1 MPPIIGQSNGP
12 NSVGVLGEGWTGANG
27 TGVYGRDKSTAGA
40 GVIGY
45 SDAGRGVWGHSNQTG
60 IGVLGESVH
69 SPGVQGKSQTGNGVF
84 GLGPVGVHGLDT
96 SDGGSIESIGVL
108 GESSNGYGVQGT
120 SQTGNGVFGWG
131 GPAGVLGLAT
141 SDGGN
146 GVLGRSEAGNGVYGQ
161 GLFGGY
167 FVGGFEG
174 IHVES
179 SNTAARFEGDVTVN
193 GNLTVTGNHTFG
205 DIFVP
210 GADCA
215 EHFDMHGGA
224 ALEAGSV
231 VVIDDDGLLRQCEN
245 AYDTKVAG
253 VISGA
258 GSYRP
263 GLILDKQAS
272 EEVRQP
278 IALVG
283 KVYCKVDAQYSPI
296 AVGDML
302 TTSPTPGHAMK
313 AADPQKAFGAV
324 IGKALD
330 KFEGGVGM
338 VRILVSLQ

>member
-1 MPPIIGQSNGP
+1 MAPPVIGQSNGP
-12 NSVGVLGEGWTGANG
+12 DSAGVLGEGWTGANG
-27 TGVYGRDKSTAGA
+27 TGVYGRDKSTRGN

-45 SDAGRGVWGHSNQTG
+45 SDAGRGVWGHSQTG
-60 IGVLGESVH
+60 IGVLGESATG
-69 SPGVQGKSQTGNGVF
+69 PGVQGNSQFLPGVS
-84 GLGPVGVHGLDT
+84 G
-96 SDGGSIESIGVL
+96 
-108 GESSNGYGVQGT
+108 QGT
-120 SQTGNGVFGWG
+120 TGVYGQSDNGT
-131 GPAGVLGLAT
+131 GVEGDSKT
-141 SDGGN
+141 
-146 GVLGRSEAGNGVYGQ
+146 GNGVYGY
-161 GLFGGY
+161 GSVGGY
-167 FVGGFEG
+167 FAGSSQG
-174 IHVES
+174 IHAQS
-179 SNTAARFEGDVTVN
+179 LDTAGYFDGDVTVN
-193 GNLTVTGNHTFG
+193 GNVTVNGKLV
-205 DIFVP
+205 VP
-210 GADCA
+210 FPDCA

-224 ALEAGSV
+224 AIEAGSV

-245 AYDTKVAG
+245 AYFTKVAG

-263 GLILDKQAS
+263 GIILDKQAS